1 MSRAR
6 LAVEHRTN
14 SRLLCCSLER
24 ESHRNHHY
32 GRSPSGN
39 SQEGETVIRKYQPS
53 DLETLRQITAIC
65 FEGVSIDK
73 NIEDKFGI
81 INELDW
87 KQRKMPHIND
97 DVEANADGVFV
108 AEIDGEVAGYITAYV
123 NHRTKIGGIPNL
135 SVHPNFQQRGLGT
148 ELIETALVYLKEEG
162 MLYARIETLD
172 QNQIGTAFY
181 PKMGFVEI
189 ARQVH
194 YIRSL

>member
-1 MSRAR
+1 M
-6 LAVEHRTN
+6 
-14 SRLLCCSLER
+14 
-24 ESHRNHHY
+24 
-32 GRSPSGN
+32 
-39 SQEGETVIRKYQPS
+39 IRKYQRS

-87 KQRKMPHIND
+87 TQRKMPHIND
-97 DVEANADGVFV
+97 DVDANADGVFV
-108 AEIDGEVAGYITAYV
+108 AEIDGEVAGYITTNV
-123 NHRTKIGGIPNL
+123 NHQTKIGGIPNL

-162 MLYARIETLD
+162 MLYSRIETLD
-172 QNQIGTAFY
+172 QNPIGTAFY

-189 ARQVH
+189 ARQIH
-194 YIRSL
+194 YIRPL

>member
-1 MSRAR
+1 M
-6 LAVEHRTN
+6 
-14 SRLLCCSLER
+14 
-24 ESHRNHHY
+24 
-32 GRSPSGN
+32 
-39 SQEGETVIRKYQPS
+39 IRKYQPS

-73 NIEDKFGI
+73 NIEDKFGV
-81 INELDW
+81 INGLDW

-97 DVEANADGVFV
+97 DVEANAAGVFV
-108 AEIDGEVAGYITAYV
+108 AEVDGAVVGYITTYL

-135 SVHPNFQQRGLGT
+135 SVHPQSQQQGLGT
-148 ELIETALVYLKEEG
+148 QLIDTALAYLKEEG
-162 MLYARIETLD
+162 MLYARIETLE

-194 YIRSL
+194 YIRQL

>member
-1 MSRAR
+1 M
-6 LAVEHRTN
+6 
-14 SRLLCCSLER
+14 
-24 ESHRNHHY
+24 
-32 GRSPSGN
+32 
-39 SQEGETVIRKYQPS
+39 IRKYRPS

-123 NHRTKIGGIPNL
+123 NKNWRHSKP
-135 SVHPNFQQRGLGT
+135 VCAP
-148 ELIETALVYLKEEG
+148 ELPTARVG
-162 MLYARIETLD
+162 NRID
-172 QNQIGTAFY
+172 
-181 PKMGFVEI
+181 
-189 ARQVH
+189 
-194 YIRSL
+194 

>member
-1 MSRAR
+1 M
-6 LAVEHRTN
+6 
-14 SRLLCCSLER
+14 
-24 ESHRNHHY
+24 
-32 GRSPSGN
+32 
-39 SQEGETVIRKYQPS
+39 IRKYQPS

-108 AEIDGEVAGYITAYV
+108 AEIDGEVAGYITTYV

>member
-1 MSRAR
+1 M
-6 LAVEHRTN
+6 
-14 SRLLCCSLER
+14 
-24 ESHRNHHY
+24 
-32 GRSPSGN
+32 
-39 SQEGETVIRKYQPS
+39 IRKYQRS

-87 KQRKMPHIND
+87 TQRKMPHIND

-108 AEIDGEVAGYITAYV
+108 AEIDGEVAGYITTNV
-123 NHRTKIGGIPNL
+123 NHQTKIGGIPNL

-162 MLYARIETLD
+162 MLYSRIETLD
-172 QNQIGTAFY
+172 QNPIGTAFY

-189 ARQVH
+189 ARQIH
-194 YIRSL
+194 YIRPL

>member
-1 MSRAR
+1 M
-6 LAVEHRTN
+6 
-14 SRLLCCSLER
+14 
-24 ESHRNHHY
+24 
-32 GRSPSGN
+32 
-39 SQEGETVIRKYQPS
+39 IRKYQPS

-73 NIEDKFGI
+73 NIEDQFGV

-97 DVEANADGVFV
+97 DVEANPDGVFV
-108 AEIDGEVAGYITAYV
+108 AEIDGETAGYITTHV
-123 NHRTKIGGIPNL
+123 NHQTKIGGIPNL
-135 SVHPNFQQRGLGT
+135 SVHPTFQQRGLGRQ
-148 ELIETALVYLKEEG
+148 LIDAALAYLKTEG
-162 MLYARIETLD
+162 MLYARIETLA

-194 YIRSL
+194 YIRPL

>member
-1 MSRAR
+1 M
-6 LAVEHRTN
+6 
-14 SRLLCCSLER
+14 
-24 ESHRNHHY
+24 
-32 GRSPSGN
+32 
-39 SQEGETVIRKYQPS
+39 IRKYQRS

-87 KQRKMPHIND
+87 TQRKMPHIND

-108 AEIDGEVAGYITAYV
+108 AEIDGEVAGYITTNV
-123 NHRTKIGGIPNL
+123 NHQTKIGGIPNL

-162 MLYARIETLD
+162 MLYSRIETLD
-172 QNQIGTAFY
+172 QNPIGTAFY
-181 PKMGFVEI
+181 PKMGFVEV
-189 ARQVH
+189 ARQIH
-194 YIRSL
+194 YIRPL

>member
-1 MSRAR
+1 M
-6 LAVEHRTN
+6 
-14 SRLLCCSLER
+14 
-24 ESHRNHHY
+24 
-32 GRSPSGN
+32 
-39 SQEGETVIRKYQPS
+39 IRKYQPS

-73 NIEDKFGI
+73 NIEDKFGV

-108 AEIDGEVAGYITAYV
+108 AEIDGEVAGYITTYV
-123 NHRTKIGGIPNL
+123 NHQTKIGGIPNL
-135 SVHPNFQQRGLGT
+135 SVHPNFQQQGLGT
-148 ELIETALVYLKEEG
+148 QLIETALVYLNEEG

-189 ARQVH
+189 ARQIH
-194 YIRSL
+194 YIRPL